1 MGEFRWVHI
10 GGELLTGAV
19 GPQSGNVQL
28 YKTDTSLTA
37 SSNFYFDIPSKTLY
51 VTGTLDVSGT
61 INSNQYNVNVVDKTV
76 SNISATGSTKFGDT
90 ADDTHKFKGHLG
102 VSGSLSAY
110 IHDSLA
116 VISEDVTVPAG
127 YNWVMYG
134 PSTIASGV
142 DFIISSGA
150 NLKIKPY

>member
-28 YKTDTSLTA
+28 YKTDTSITG
-37 SSNFYFDIPSKTLY
+37 SNNFYFDIPSKTLY
-51 VTGTLDVSGT
+51 LTGTLDVSGT

-102 VSGSLSAY
+102 VTGSLSAY
-110 IHDSLA
+110 IHGSLA